1 MANILAEIVSALLLF
16 CLVYG
21 MSATVEIS
29 HIRKQVSNSKAL
41 LIGIGLQ
48 FVILPFVGFVV
59 VKAFRLPAEIG
70 IILLVITSSPGGSY
84 SNLWCSMFNAD
95 LALSVTMTA
104 FSTFLS
110 TFMLPTNLILYTHWT
125 YSAAVVKSLDWGAL
139 FVSLVVVIGGITAG
153 LTTSYCTGNSIQM
166 HRRANRMGNLA
177 GLALI
182 VLSVTVSSSN
192 QQAALWDQHAS
203 FYVACALPHMIG
215 LILAVALATRFK
227 LEKPERVAVT
237 VEGSYQST
245 SMLENTIVSKFMAAF
260 VSFCCWY

>member
-1 MANILAEIVSALLLF
+1 
-16 CLVYG
+16 
-21 MSATVEIS
+21 
-29 HIRKQVSNSKAL
+29 
-41 LIGIGLQ
+41 
-48 FVILPFVGFVV
+48 
-59 VKAFRLPAEIG
+59 
-70 IILLVITSSPGGSY
+70 
-84 SNLWCSMFNAD
+84 
-95 LALSVTMTA
+95 
-104 FSTFLS
+104 
-110 TFMLPTNLILYTHWT
+110 
-125 YSAAVVKSLDWGAL
+125 
-139 FVSLVVVIGGITAG
+139 
-153 LTTSYCTGNSIQM
+153 
-166 HRRANRMGNLA
+166 MGNLA